1 MEVEL
6 GGSEGSHDGVEDT
19 ELPGGEGSDH
29 DATGEEPVGA
39 ELDHADLSCDA
50 SEAGEDGSL
59 SSGSGLVD
67 HGEEGVSRVGDDGG
81 RDSGN
86 HTYDER
92 RAKRA
97 EARSDELV
105 KRF

>member
-6 GGSEGSHDGVEDT
+6 GSSEGSHDGVEDS
-19 ELPGGEGSDH
+19 ELSGGQSSDH
-29 DATGEEPVGA
+29 DATGEKPIGA
-39 ELDHADLSCDA
+39 ELDHADLSGDA

-67 HGEEGVSRVGDDGG
+67 HGEEGVSRVGDDGS

-86 HTYDER
+86 HT
-92 RAKRA
+92 
-97 EARSDELV
+97 
-105 KRF
+105 